1 LAIGLLAAALL
12 ACPATAQTDSDADFP
27 PAFPSF
33 PRSTSF
39 GDIRLWVAGDTNLD
53 QNKIALTTADAV
65 FAFSDDKPAAS
76 SGVVTRQ
83 VREEVISADLA
94 ISLDGRSATADI
106 EFDCGHAE
114 TTVDQVM
121 VYPGNNLSGG
131 QPKRLAAGRW
141 LAANTSLDL
150 TDLAQVAC
158 AAKPPAASPAR
169 HGRAARTAQA
179 AALRGQAAPSPTESQ
194 AAATAA
200 TAAALGQAAWVQI
213 GAYATV
219 AIANDK
225 WNALKARRGDLPPGL
240 GLRTEPAPH
249 GAKVLQ
255 RALIGP
261 FDTRAQARDFCASLK
276 ANGGDCI
283 VR

>member
-131 QPKRLAAGRW
+131 QPK
-141 LAANTSLDL
+141 
-150 TDLAQVAC
+150 
-158 AAKPPAASPAR
+158 PPAASPAR